1 VTAPLQLAAAVFVA
15 FGLLAGGAA
24 AHERSQSFS
33 SWRLHGAELGV
44 VFSVPAREATRLAA
58 ADADALPL
66 EALLARHLDATIAA
80 RAGDAPCARVS
91 GPNVLAAREGQL
103 RVELRLR
110 CGEAR
115 PLRLEVASFFA
126 VAPSHVHFAR
136 LAADGGPAVEL
147 LFTERARSRVALA
160 GSEPAPRGETLL
172 GYVRLGVEHIAL
184 GPDHLAFL
192 VALLL
197 FAARARDVVVI
208 VTGFTLGHSLTL
220 ALGALGIARPEPAWI
235 EALIG
240 FTIAL
245 VAAENVTSANGD
257 GARVSAA
264 AALVLAGL
272 ALAALFVG
280 HGPPPLLLL
289 GLALFTGCQGRIA
302 TTPDAARR
310 LRPALTVLFGLVHG
324 FGFAGV
330 LLEIGLPRERLL
342 AALVGFNLGVELGQL
357 AFVAIFA
364 LVAGLA
370 RRLAPALGSAP
381 AREAASAA
389 LCGVGLYWFVERG
402 YALLA
407 P

>member
-1 VTAPLQLAAAVFVA
+1 MKRGLALAAALLASFVA
-15 FGLLAGGAA
+15 LDAN

-33 SWRLHGAELGV
+33 RWRLHGESLDV

-58 ADADALPL
+58 ADAPTLRL
-66 EALLARHLDATIAA
+66 EALLARHLALTLGA
-80 RAGDAPCARVS
+80 RADETACTRVS
-91 GPNVLAAREGQL
+91 GPTVLAAREGQL

-110 CGEAR
+110 CPEAR
-115 PLRLEVASFFA
+115 PLRLEVSSFFA
-126 VAPSHVHFAR
+126 LAPSHVHFAR
-136 LAADGGPAVEL
+136 LATDGESPVEL
-147 LFTERARSRVALA
+147 LFSERAQVRVAL
-160 GSEPAPRGETLL
+160 EPSQAAPSGESFL
-172 GYVRLGVEHIAL
+172 GYLRLGIEHIAL

-197 FAARARDVVVI
+197 FAPRARDVGVI

-220 ALGALGIARPEPAWI
+220 ALGALGLARPDPAMI

-245 VAAENVTSANGD
+245 VAAENVTRASGD
-257 GARVSAA
+257 GVRVSSFAS
-264 AALVLAGL
+264 LVLAGL
-272 ALAALFVG
+272 ALAALFVER
-280 HGPPPLLLL
+280 GPPPVLLL
-289 GLALFTGCQGRIA
+289 GLAVFTLCEGRLA
-302 TTPDAARR
+302 STPDAARR

-342 AALVGFNLGVELGQL
+342 AALLGFNLGVELGQL
-357 AFVAIFA
+357 AFVAMFA
-364 LVAGLA
+364 LAAWLA
-370 RRLAPALGSAP
+370 RRVFPMVVSAP
-381 AREAASAA
+381 VREVATAA
-389 LCGVGLYWFVERG
+389 LCGLGLYWFVERG